1 MVKNS
6 DEKKKTKFNN
16 RFQEDFL
23 TERYLD
29 HLIDSM
35 IFMGYRGEC
44 KNRFTQELKIHQIKR
59 EIRLLRGMAI
69 LRQTFCIN
77 KKKPPSPSPFYIGEV
92 ENKYP
97 SGVYAYSFQKTYMSK
112 ARNLE
117 ITR

>member
-6 DEKKKTKFNN
+6 DEKKKTKFNK
-16 RFQEDFL
+16 RFQDDFL
-23 TERYLD
+23 TESYLD

-44 KNRFTQELKIHQIKR
+44 KNRFIQESKICQIKR

-77 KKKPPSPSPFYIGEV
+77 EKKPPSPSPFYIGEV

-97 SGVYAYSFQKTYMSK
+97 SGVYAQSFQKIYMSK
-112 ARNLE
+112 TRNLE